1 MEKELPK
8 YKSHKEVWALKI
20 KSIEWVANV
29 LDGQGENREADG
41 SAMIT
46 PEEEGFAPFK
56 VDQEYMQKHKP
67 QVGGYYV
74 EYEDGY
80 ASWSPREAFES
91 GYTKCD
97 FETKLRLI
105 NDWLVNQIIGLEEF
119 LANNENE
126 KVSKSALVLLNI
138 ELNAMRTYQSCLVL
152 LNIELNA
159 MRTYQS
165 CLMARIDEL

>member
-46 PEEEGFAPFK
+46 PEEEGFAPFN

-97 FETKLRLI
+97 FETRLRLT
-105 NDWLVNQIIGLEEF
+105 NDSLLENIVGLKNF
-119 LANNENE
+119 LASVDAETVGRNTL
-126 KVSKSALVLLNI
+126 S
-138 ELNAMRTYQSCLVL
+138 L